1 MKSKRVMRGGKRLVV
16 LKTVG
21 GLVLFYLFISFFLGE
36 RGVFKDIKLR
46 QERAVLK
53 QDMEN
58 LRVDNARLTHEIESL
73 KTDEE
78 HIEKLAR
85 EQGLVKKG
93 EIIYQYED
101 DKQ

>member
-1 MKSKRVMRGGKRLVV
+1 MKSKKSTRGGKRRVV
-16 LKTVG
+16 LQTVG

-46 QERAVLK
+46 QERAALK
-53 QDMEN
+53 QDMAK
-58 LRVDNARLTHEIESL
+58 LREDNARLTQEIGSL
-73 KTDEE
+73 KSDEE

-101 DKQ
+101 EKQ